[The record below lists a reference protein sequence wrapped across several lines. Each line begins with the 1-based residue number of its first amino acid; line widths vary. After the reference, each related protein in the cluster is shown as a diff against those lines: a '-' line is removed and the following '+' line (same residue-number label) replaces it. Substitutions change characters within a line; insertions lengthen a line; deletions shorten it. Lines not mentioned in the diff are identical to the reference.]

1 METPVIRVLTGLE
14 YHSFFSPCAHVKY
27 NTGNI
32 SRTIWVNT
40 QDLSSSTSITLLIA
54 TPSKIVRTHTLVPP
68 DDQLYQWGAL
78 QWNSKHLSNLD
89 FIGIWKK
96 KKKQRTNRSQSC
108 IMLFL
113 HTASKTHSYSK
124 SCVIKPINLPRP
136 VSLAMKLLTFL
147 SKEQSGVLLAPNCI
161 IYTDNYKIGPTSCSI
176 TMILLGHKTKSITL
190 ILREYDY
197 PAGNRMS

>member
-1 METPVIRVLTGLE
+1 MEE
-14 YHSFFSPCAHVKY
+14 
-27 NTGNI
+27 
-32 SRTIWVNT
+32 
-40 QDLSSSTSITLLIA
+40 
-54 TPSKIVRTHTLVPP
+54 
-68 DDQLYQWGAL
+68 
-78 QWNSKHLSNLD
+78 
-89 FIGIWKK
+89 KK
-96 KKKQRTNRSQSC
+96 KKDQSVTELHQ
-108 IMLFL
+108 LFL